1 MYAYGYDTASG
12 VNETKLYDNFYKG
25 VANPNV
31 GYLRI
36 CNTSWKENMYPA
48 SNTFNSGA
56 VRKYAFTA
64 LPESNSIQLTLGETA
79 SASVTMVAGSIF
91 IVKGEKVEKLPSDR
105 IFNWIDRAENVL
117 KAELNYSKGIDE
129 FNAAVEA
136 MYNADSTSN
145 DDALIADLKAAWNN
159 LTYVDGTKTYKLSL
173 ADYGDVNGDGSIDV
187 RDIVRSKKY
196 LAGITNEISDYSLDM
211 NDDGRNAV
219 DDLVAIRNKILNG

>member
-1 MYAYGYDTASG
+1 MD
-12 VNETKLYDNFYKG
+12 
-25 VANPNV
+25 
-31 GYLRI
+31 
-36 CNTSWKENMYPA
+36 
-48 SNTFNSGA
+48 
-56 VRKYAFTA
+56 
-64 LPESNSIQLTLGETA
+64 
-79 SASVTMVAGSIF
+79 
-91 IVKGEKVEKLPSDR
+91 VEFSDS
-105 IFNWIDRAENVL
+105 L
-117 KAELNYSKGIDE
+117 DE

>member
-1 MYAYGYDTASG
+1 MNLYYGKEPPE
-12 VNETKLYDNFYKG
+12 VNLI
-25 VANPNV
+25 
-31 GYLRI
+31 RI
-36 CNTSWKENMYPA
+36 CDTDWADSVSSQANSENPE
-48 SNTFNSGA
+48 NKFTRGA
-56 VRKYAFTA
+56 VRKYTFAR
-64 LPESNSIQLTLGETA
+64 LPEASTIQVALNGTTTVSNTI
-79 SASVTMVAGSIF
+79 VVGSLF
-91 IVKGEKVEKLPSDR
+91 IVKGERNEKLPSDR
-105 IFNWIDRAENVL
+105 LFNWIDRAEKVL
-117 KAELNYSKGIDE
+117 DMDVEFSDSLDE